1 MKTTL
6 SAQETPLH
14 KVFSDD
20 YLFTIPSVQRPY
32 SWTIEEAGELLEDL
46 LEFISHHKIIEKNLN
61 DINEPYFLGSIVL
74 IKKDDPQSEVLD
86 GQQRLTTLTIL
97 LAVLRDYLS
106 EEYAAEIDDMIV
118 QKGSK
123 IRGINDTYRLRL
135 RNRDNDFFKK
145 YIQEKGAVQNIN
157 KNTPVKTDSQK
168 AIRDNAIYYMNRL
181 NDLDEEIVNMLPGV
195 IATLCYIVVVSTP
208 NFDSAFRIFTVLND
222 RGLDLMPSDILKARV
237 IGDIPKNEH
246 DQYTNKWEEVEISL
260 GRDKFNRLFEHIR
273 MILQKRKGNAN
284 SKDEYNEI
292 FSEINGKRFIDEI
305 LLPYSELY
313 LKLANYRSYY
323 SGNPQLI
330 KILSLL
336 NWIDNTDWYPVAM
349 FYMHNHTD
357 NLEEFLY
364 RLEAFAGMSMVLRKN
379 FNWRQSRY
387 SQILKEMDRGVD
399 VFSSSSALEVTHE
412 DKKEVLRKLNSD
424 VYIELRDT
432 VRRYVLLR
440 LDSLLTT
447 GQPFYDHAVIT
458 VEHVLPQTPKE
469 GSKWLEY
476 FDDPS
481 QYVHKLGNLVL
492 LTRVKN
498 SQARNYDF
506 QKKKESYFQPK
517 NGVNT
522 FALTNQVIQEK
533 EWTPQVLEVRQEQL
547 LNLLKNAWGLKN
559 L

>member
-20 YLFTIPSVQRPY
+20 YLFSIPSVQRPY
-32 SWTIEEAGELLEDL
+32 SWTIDESGELLDDL
-46 LEFISHHKIIEKNLN
+46 LEFINHYRITEKQLN
-61 DINEPYFLGSIVL
+61 DVNEPYFLGSIVL
-74 IKKDDPQSEVLD
+74 VKQDGPESEVLD

-106 EEYAAEIDDMIV
+106 AEYAAEIDDMIV

-135 RNRDNDFFKK
+135 RNRDNDFFRLH
-145 YIQEKGAVQNIN
+145 IQEKGAVQNIT
-157 KNTPVKTDSQK
+157 KDTPVKTDSQK
-168 AIRDNAIYYMNRL
+168 AIRDNALYYMNRL
-181 NDLDEEIVNMLPGV
+181 NDLDEETVNILPGV

-222 RGLDLMPSDILKARV
+222 RGLDLLASDIFKARV
-237 IGDIPKNEH
+237 IGDVPENEQNH
-246 DQYTNKWEEVEISL
+246 YTFKWEEVETSL
-260 GRDKFNRLFEHIR
+260 GRERFNRFFEHIR
-273 MILQKRKGNAN
+273 MIIQKRKGSAN

-292 FSEINGKRFIDEI
+292 FSEISGKSFIDEI
-305 LLPYSELY
+305 LIPYSELY
-313 LKLANYRSYY
+313 LKLANFRSYY
-323 SGNPQLI
+323 SDKPKLI

-336 NWIDNTDWYPVAM
+336 NRIDNTDWYPIAM
-349 FYMHNHTD
+349 FYMYKHHSN
-357 NLEEFLY
+357 NLETFLY
-364 RLEAFAGMSMVLRKN
+364 RLETFAGISMVLRKN

-387 SQILKEMDRGVD
+387 SQILKEMDKDVD
-399 VFSSSSALEVTHE
+399 VFSSHSSLEVTQE
-412 DKKEVLRKLNSD
+412 DKNEVLNRLKGD
-424 VYIELRDT
+424 VYIELKDT
-432 VRRYVLLR
+432 ARRYVLLR
-440 LDSLLTT
+440 LDSLLTK
-447 GQPFYDHAVIT
+447 GQPFYDHTVIT

-469 GSKWLEY
+469 GSDWLEH

-481 QYVHKLGNLVL
+481 KYVHKLGNLVL
-492 LTRVKN
+492 LTRIKN

-506 QKKKESYFQPK
+506 TKKKTTYFQQK

-522 FALTNQVIQEK
+522 FALTNQVIKES
-533 EWTPQVLEVRQEQL
+533 EWTPSVLEARQEML
-547 LNLLKNAWGLKN
+547 IKLLKDTWN

>member
-330 KILSLL
+330 K
-336 NWIDNTDWYPVAM
+336 Y
-349 FYMHNHTD
+349 
-357 NLEEFLY
+357 
-364 RLEAFAGMSMVLRKN
+364 
-379 FNWRQSRY
+379 
-387 SQILKEMDRGVD
+387 
-399 VFSSSSALEVTHE
+399 
-412 DKKEVLRKLNSD
+412 
-424 VYIELRDT
+424 
-432 VRRYVLLR
+432 
-440 LDSLLTT
+440 
-447 GQPFYDHAVIT
+447 
-458 VEHVLPQTPKE
+458 
-469 GSKWLEY
+469 
-476 FDDPS
+476 
-481 QYVHKLGNLVL
+481 
-492 LTRVKN
+492 
-498 SQARNYDF
+498 
-506 QKKKESYFQPK
+506 
-517 NGVNT
+517 
-522 FALTNQVIQEK
+522 
-533 EWTPQVLEVRQEQL
+533 
-547 LNLLKNAWGLKN
+547 
-559 L
+559 